1 MSEAIEAVL
10 HRHRELLLRT
20 DVRAYPSRSFKQG
33 ASWQHLE
40 PMSDLIVDLVNT
52 GKLLQTQVEKAID
65 KLDIS
70 MKGAI
75 KMLVKR
81 TSLVYDAY
89 KKDLAFVLRLMAA
102 HLLMKRQAWADSK
115 KLGRT
120 PRSHPEWA
128 IQAYLNITEASSTMS
143 ADLASLSSSAS
154 TASQHSST
162 STADANIRAMIL
174 AGRDAGVAFFPGFS
188 DTLGDDEE
196 DGIEEDDEDQGQD
209 NEHISCK
216 YWDPKLKKA
225 VAVMQN
231 GMIKYSSKF
240 EAGPNGFVLAMW
252 KADLEIVPLELEIT
266 NNNVKSLEVPVVDP
280 GVFKRPAKAQ
290 SKVSTGRVLKRP
302 HGAHDD
308 AAETG
313 NNSNKKIKK
322 LLYSKVYHKTMKEN
336 RLLPIEECKVHA
348 RAMAASA
355 VAALP

>member
-1 MSEAIEAVL
+1 MFNISCINIIICSSISAQGGMSEAIEAVL

-75 KMLVKR
+75 KMLVTR

-154 TASQHSST
+154 TASQHSSA

-216 YWDPKLKKA
+216 YWGPKLKKA
-225 VAVMQN
+225 VDVMQN

-240 EAGPNGFVLAMW
+240 EA
-252 KADLEIVPLELEIT
+252 
-266 NNNVKSLEVPVVDP
+266 S
-280 GVFKRPAKAQ
+280 
-290 SKVSTGRVLKRP
+290 
-302 HGAHDD
+302 
-308 AAETG
+308 
-313 NNSNKKIKK
+313 
-322 LLYSKVYHKTMKEN
+322 
-336 RLLPIEECKVHA
+336 
-348 RAMAASA
+348 AASA
-355 VAALP
+355 SPADHGDTSKLPVATLSQAPEGPRCLTTKNSFPAMCCHSYL